1 MHCRESQPTCS
12 PCVLVILKYW
22 PALSST
28 AVPLPPGTVIRSL
41 TGARLVGTEM
51 SLDGLGGAVT
61 VAAPSTCDGSAM
73 QVTDL
78 EVFTGFLLLGIHR

>member
-1 MHCRESQPTCS
+1 
-12 PCVLVILKYW
+12 
-22 PALSST
+22 
-28 AVPLPPGTVIRSL
+28 VPLPPGTVIRSL